1 MLPDDVKAL
10 AVAALAHRLVMTHG
24 GLEAARA
31 TIEQLLGTVPVPL
44 HVARSG

>member
-1 MLPDDVKAL
+1 MSAFG
-10 AVAALAHRLVMTHG
+10 HRLVMAHG

-31 TIEQLLGTVPVPL
+31 TVEHLLGVVPVPL